1 RCGVEVFFWGGL
13 ASIACRHIIRG
24 FHESAERRSDWRTG
38 SAAFAAAPG
47 RVRITSFIRLA
58 RAITALRVWELA
70 GQPAGREQEFWYQA
84 ERELKTGD
92 SRPST
97 GATN

>member
-1 RCGVEVFFWGGL
+1 M
-13 ASIACRHIIRG
+13 RG
-24 FHESAERRSDWRTG
+24 HAQEARRDNFWRTG

-58 RAITALRVWELA
+58 RPITALRVWELA
-70 GQPAGREQEFWYQA
+70 GQPEGREQEFWYQA

-97 GATN
+97 GATNPKKSRKRPWN